1 MRKIIIK
8 FVCAFFLTTSAYS
21 MSCTFQMP
29 KGLKTYTFS
38 YQNESVYLN
47 GMPYKVGQ
55 TIGPDAQNT
64 TIKTSKIGRNIYEV
78 DISITLNGQP
88 YVSTKFQPNFG
99 NKTAKTLIKMGAMQ
113 PMMFETRC
121 R

>member
-1 MRKIIIK
+1 MKKIILSTFAI
-8 FVCAFFLTTSAYS
+8 FFITTSAYS

-29 KGLKTYTFS
+29 KGIKTYTFS
-38 YQNESVYLN
+38 YQNDSVYLN
-47 GMPYKVGQ
+47 GMPYKVGE
-55 TIGPDAQNT
+55 TLGPDAQNT

-99 NKTAKTLIKMGAMQ
+99 NKTAKAHIQMATMQ
-113 PMMFETRC
+113 PMMFETNC